1 MIAGFLKVFGRARRG
16 SVSTITALSLPLL
29 IGVAGL
35 VTEYGHGLLVKV
47 ENQRVADVAAYA
59 GALAYNSSNSTTS
72 MTSAADAV
80 GSLNG
85 LASTALS
92 VNLVASPSGDGNQ
105 AVQVT
110 VNTQVPLLLSHILE
124 ASTALPVSSTAYAEL
139 KAGAP
144 GCIIALNSSGTGVT
158 LTGGTAITAN
168 ACAVASNNTVSVP
181 CGDTITTT
189 TVDYDSAGPPSQ
201 PCGGIVPPSG
211 TATVNL
217 AHIPTPDPL
226 AGNTEV
232 TGATSRLSSVGG
244 MTAPGAPSVSGGTA
258 VNFAYSTASTQ
269 SQLAADGCSG
279 SFASNTWTVTC
290 TGASSYTFG
299 PITTGGGITVNFNV
313 SGSASTTYNFNG
325 SIDNTGT
332 AMTFGPGTYNISQG
346 VITGGGTTT
355 TFAAGT
361 YNIGR
366 ATSACSG
373 SGDYSICNTGTT
385 LTFGGPSTFVLQG
398 GVYNSGG
405 SKLTMGSGST
415 NSFQIGP
422 SSTGNAVYA
431 GGGSTTV
438 FADATGSGDVFQ
450 LDGNFN
456 VASGGGSCMTIS
468 AASEHDINGYFST
481 AGGTLLGSG
490 IYTVTGYVGL
500 GTGGGG
506 NVTCNGASVGMSGA
520 GVTFVVGGASTPA
533 SGTCSGQSFCVAAGY
548 STVTLTAPTTG
559 SVANLLVIGPTSALN
574 TTGATFAE
582 GATSTSL
589 SGAFYFPNG
598 ALQLSGGANVG
609 NGPSQCLE
617 FIGSQVTLSGGTTL
631 ASTCI
636 SGSSSGASS
645 IRLVQ

>member
-1 MIAGFLKVFGRARRG
+1 MIAGFLRAFRRAKRG

-35 VTEYGHGLLVKV
+35 VAEYGHGLLIKV
-47 ENQRVADVAAYA
+47 ENQRVADLAAYA
-59 GALAYNSSNSTTS
+59 GALAYNTSASTTT

-80 GSLNG
+80 GALNG
-85 LASTALS
+85 FSASALTVS
-92 VNLVASPSGDGNQ
+92 LVTSPSGDGNQ
-105 AVQVT
+105 AVQVK
-110 VNTQVPLLLSHILE
+110 VASNVPLLLSHILE
-124 ASTALPVSSTAYAEL
+124 SSSTLPVSSTAYAEL

-144 GCIIALNSSGTGVT
+144 GCIIALSSSGTGVT

-168 ACAVASNNTVSVP
+168 ACAVASDNTVSVP
-181 CGDTITTT
+181 CGDTVTTT
-189 TVDYDSAGPPSQ
+189 TVDYDSSAAPSE
-201 PCGGIVPPSG
+201 PCTGIVPPSG
-211 TATVNL
+211 TAAVTL

-226 AGNTEV
+226 AGDTEV
-232 TGATSRLSSVGG
+232 TGATSRLSSVSG
-244 MTAPGAPSVSGGTA
+244 MTAPSAPSVTGGTA
-258 VNFAYSTASTQ
+258 VNFAYSTSSTQ
-269 SQLAADGCSG
+269 SQLSADGCSG
-279 SFASNTWTVTC
+279 TFSGSTWTVTC

-299 PITTGGGITVNFNV
+299 AITTGGGITVNFNV

-346 VITGGGTTT
+346 LITGGGTTT
-355 TFAAGT
+355 TFGAGT
-361 YNIGR
+361 YNIGE

-385 LTFGGPSTFVLQG
+385 LTFGGPSTFVLRG
-398 GVYNSGG
+398 GIYNSGG
-405 SKLTMGSGST
+405 STLTLGSGST
-415 NSFQIGP
+415 NSYQIGA
-422 SSTGNAVYA
+422 SSTGNAVYV
-431 GGGSTTV
+431 GGGSTTT
-438 FADATGSGDVFQ
+438 FANATGSGDVFQ

-456 VASGGGSCMTIS
+456 VASGGGSCMTLP

-481 AGGTLLGSG
+481 AGGTILGSG
-490 IYTVTGYVGL
+490 IYTVTGYVAL
-500 GTGGGG
+500 GANGGG
-506 NVTCNGASVGMSGA
+506 NVTCSGSSVGMSGA
-520 GVTFVVGGASTPA
+520 GVTFVIGGASTPS
-533 SGTCSGQSFCVAAGY
+533 SGTCSGQSFCVASGY

-559 SVANLLVIGPTSALN
+559 SVANLLVIGPTSTTN

-609 NGPSQCLE
+609 NGAGQCLE

-636 SGSSSGASS
+636 SGSSSGASV
-645 IRLVQ
+645 RLVQ